1 MKSNKVQQLVLG
13 IFFVVFGLYYV
24 IMPAF
29 EPFLAA
35 HYQIGLGVSFLL
47 MQFSTLVVVL
57 MLMARLVIVRVVYGT
72 FELRKHWFYWAPLLL
87 LGVGLVVNLIWRGS
101 TALSVGVP
109 LMMLVLGSMMI
120 ICVLQARPHSSALVH
135 YSALGR

>member
-1 MKSNKVQQLVLG
+1 
-13 IFFVVFGLYYV
+13 
-24 IMPAF
+24 
-29 EPFLAA
+29 
-35 HYQIGLGVSFLL
+35 

-72 FELRKHWFYWAPLLL
+72 FALRKHWFYWAPLLL
-87 LGVGLVVNLIWRGS
+87 LGVGLAVNLIWPGS

-135 YSALGR
+135 